1 MGTPID
7 KSLTGSVPILRSN
20 GQLTLAIGALT
31 CPIGRLILD
40 DMTDLRRLPKFIAI
54 LKHKQ
59 SERRSLRRSYSNS
72 WWSVNQFTRKR
83 DARRSPNHCQAT
95 REAAPTLG
103 QVLPQGLE
111 HEARQNSDFF
121 SIRFTGFKE
130 LRKITKSTGS
140 EGKQVAST
148 AAKKFP
154 NEVANVVNV
163 VQSNTAALTCAAL
176 TTSKQKSSSTPE
188 VV

>member
-1 MGTPID
+1 MGTPIA
-7 KSLTGSVPILRSN
+7 KPLAGSLPILRSN

-31 CPIGRLILD
+31 CPLWRSIFD
-40 DMTDLRRLPKFIAI
+40 DMTDLPRLPKFIAI

-59 SERRSLRRSYSNS
+59 SERRSLRRSHFNS

-95 REAAPTLG
+95 REAARTLG
-103 QVLPQGLE
+103 QVLPQVLE
-111 HEARQNSDFF
+111 HEARQNSDFL
-121 SIRFTGFKE
+121 SIRFAGSKG

-140 EGKQVAST
+140 EIRAST

-154 NEVANVVNV
+154 YEVADVVNV
-163 VQSNTAALTCAAL
+163 VQLGTADPTFMV
-176 TTSKQKSSSTPE
+176 TKSFKPDFSTRE
-188 VV
+188 GL